1 MCTTTSA
8 GTARSPSAQ
17 AGARTDQT
25 RQQPQ
30 SWAKPGFLELRLG
43 FEVTLYSEY
52 R

>member
-1 MCTTTSA
+1 MCTNTS
-8 GTARSPSAQ
+8 SSAQ
-17 AGARTDQT
+17 ASVATDQT

-30 SWAKPGFLELRLG
+30 LWAKPRFLELRLG